1 MIEIGVGI
9 IKEACETNGLG
20 LLGGYRLKIAVPNEI
35 DTHERR
41 VALDPDRVQ
50 RLSKNGFDVLV
61 EQGAGEG
68 AASSDQLYQDAGAMI
83 VGSKQDL
90 FQQAD
95 VILKLNKPSLEEVDA
110 YKENTTLI
118 SFLDPLSDHDLTK
131 KLKSKNITS
140 FSMELVPRIARAQ
153 KMDALSSMSSLAGY
167 KAVLIAADALPKY
180 FPMLITAAGT
190 IAPSKVLILGA
201 GVAGLQAIAT
211 AKRLGAVVS
220 AYDIRP
226 AVKEQVESL
235 GGNFLEVDLGEDT
248 ETEGGYAK
256 ALSEEGQR
264 KGQEMIHEHVKGID
278 VVITTALIPGRAAP
292 ELITEG
298 MVKDMPVG
306 SVIVDLAAEAGG
318 NCKLTKAGETIVE
331 HGVSIYGPLNLAS
344 TMSVHAS
351 QLYARNIIALFEHLV
366 QENELHFDFE
376 DEITKEACV
385 THQGNIINER
395 VKSLVEA

>member
-1 MIEIGVGI
+1 M
-9 IKEACETNGLG
+9 
-20 LLGGYRLKIAVPNEI
+20 KIAVSNEI
-35 DTHERR
+35 NTLERR

-50 RLSKNGFDVLV
+50 RLSKSGFDILV

-68 AASSDQLYQDAGAMI
+68 AASSDQLYQDAGATI

-95 VILKLNKPSLEEVDA
+95 VILKLNKPSVEEVDL

-118 SFLDPLSDHDLTK
+118 SFLDPLTDHDLVK
-131 KLKSKNITS
+131 KLRDKNITS

-190 IAPSKVLILGA
+190 IAPSKVLVLGA

-211 AKRLGAVVS
+211 ARRLGAIVS
-220 AYDIRP
+220 AYDVRP

-256 ALSEEGQR
+256 ALSEEAQR
-264 KGQEMIHEHVKGID
+264 KGQEMIHDHVKGID

-292 ELITEG
+292 ELITED
-298 MVKDMPVG
+298 MVKDMPAG

-318 NCKLTKAGETIVE
+318 NCKLTKAGEIVVE
-331 HGVSIYGPLNLAS
+331 HGVSIHGPLNLAS

-366 QENELHFDFE
+366 EEGKLNLDFE
-376 DEITKEACV
+376 DEITQGACI

-395 VKSLVEA
+395 VKSLVDA